1 LGFPI
6 QNRKREA
13 SLYRAC
19 AHMDASCAAQRAH
32 FRRQRQSARSQGL
45 RKVRLSWRSRK
56 LPARCPSRKSYPRGL
71 MNRIP
76 AASTCRLTF
85 LGHPWSLGR
94 PPAQSEQLRF
104 HDSAPLGEE
113 CNHPLLL
120 DRSDADVAAKRTLAA
135 NGGKI
140 VRGRV
145 LTIKKARQLQTQ
157 P

>member
-1 LGFPI
+1 
-6 QNRKREA
+6 
-13 SLYRAC
+13 
-19 AHMDASCAAQRAH
+19 
-32 FRRQRQSARSQGL
+32 
-45 RKVRLSWRSRK
+45 
-56 LPARCPSRKSYPRGL
+56 
-71 MNRIP
+71 
-76 AASTCRLTF
+76 
-85 LGHPWSLGR
+85 LGR